1 MSEGQTVLPSLEEY
15 QGTFRDGCVYLDAPV
30 NWPGGTRV
38 LVRVAPPATSANVEP
53 FGPVIIAGFGLPGR
67 WVADIFDRHG
77 IEYRVV
83 DSNPETVRVQ
93 QSLGRTVIQGDI
105 SEEETLVRAGVAQA
119 SILALTVPNEQA
131 VLGRTVIQGDI
142 SEEETL
148 VRAGVAQASIL
159 ALTVPNEQ
167 AVLKATELARKLNPG
182 IYIVAR
188 TTHSSAGMEASRL
201 GADEVV
207 KAEQAVARQFYEML
221 LRKLNAQSNGG

>member
-131 VLGRTVIQGDI
+131 VL
-142 SEEETL
+142 
-148 VRAGVAQASIL
+148 
-159 ALTVPNEQ
+159 
-167 AVLKATELARKLNPG
+167 KATELARKLNPG